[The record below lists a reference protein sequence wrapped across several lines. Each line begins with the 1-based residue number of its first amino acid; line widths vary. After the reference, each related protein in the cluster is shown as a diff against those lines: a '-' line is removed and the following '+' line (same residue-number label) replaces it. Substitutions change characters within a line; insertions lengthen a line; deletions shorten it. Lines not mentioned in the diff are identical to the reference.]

1 MEEINTKQTTK
12 ILSTFLTGNILQ
24 VFLIVLLIG
33 AFFAIGSLYTKVKFY
48 EKSGVSPNVANLG
61 TNNAPTPN
69 LLTQPEE
76 AGKVN
81 PISDKDHIRGNSKAR
96 IALIEYSDLECPF
109 CKRFHPT
116 AQQVVDT
123 YKNDVVWVYR
133 HFPLDQLHSKADKEA
148 EATECAY
155 KLAGNDGFWKLTDKI
170 FEVTPSNNG
179 LDPTILPDLAS
190 QVGLNVSDFQKCLDS
205 GEMSKVV
212 EGGIQSGAKAQVQGT
227 PASFIMNIKTG
238 KFKEVQGGA
247 VPYTTLKQAI
257 ETTLAE

>member
-1 MEEINTKQTTK
+1 MDETSSKSKGLPAQSGFPTQT
-12 ILSTFLTGNILQ
+12 
-24 VFLIVLLIG
+24 VFVFIVVVLLIG
-33 AFFAIGSLYTKVKFY
+33 AAFMIGTLWTKVQYLENGGTKPTI
-48 EKSGVSPNVANLG
+48 VG
-61 TNNAPTPN
+61 TNNNQPSTPVT
-69 LLTQPEE
+69 LDP
-76 AGKVN
+76 
-81 PISDKDHIRGNSKAR
+81 KA
-96 IALIEYSDLECPF
+96 E
-109 CKRFHPT
+109 
-116 AQQVVDT
+116 
-123 YKNDVVWVYR
+123 
-133 HFPLDQLHSKADKEA
+133 KEA
-148 EATECAY
+148 EAVECAF
-155 KLAGNDGFWKLTDKI
+155 KLSGDDGFWALTDKI

>member
-69 LLTQPEE
+69 LLTQPDE

-123 YKNDVVWVYR
+123 YINDVMWVYR
-133 HFPLDQLHSKADKEA
+133 HFPIDQLHSKADKEA

-170 FEVTPSNNG
+170 FEVSPANNG
-179 LDPTILPDLAS
+179 LDLATLPDLAAG
-190 QVGLNVSDFQKCLDS
+190 VGLN
-205 GEMSKVV
+205 
-212 EGGIQSGAKAQVQGT
+212 
-227 PASFIMNIKTG
+227 
-238 KFKEVQGGA
+238 
-247 VPYTTLKQAI
+247 KQAFPK
-257 ETTLAE
+257 

>member
-1 MEEINTKQTTK
+1 MDETSSKSKGLPAQSGFPTQT
-12 ILSTFLTGNILQ
+12 
-24 VFLIVLLIG
+24 VFVFIVVVLLIG
-33 AFFAIGSLYTKVKFY
+33 AAFMIGTLWTKVQYLENGGTKPTI
-48 EKSGVSPNVANLG
+48 VG
-61 TNNAPTPN
+61 TNNNQPSTPVK
-69 LLTQPEE
+69 LD
-76 AGKVN
+76 
-81 PISDKDHIRGNSKAR
+81 PITKKDHIRGAKNPKAV
-96 IALIEYSDLECPF
+96 IIEYSDLECPF
-109 CKRFHPT
+109 CKSYHASLKQALEEYP
-116 AQQVVDT
+116 
-123 YKNDVVWVYR
+123 NDIAWIYR
-133 HFPLDQLHSKADKEA
+133 HFPIASLHPKAEKEA
-148 EATECAY
+148 EAVECAF
-155 KLAGNDGFWKLTDKI
+155 KLSGDDGFWALTDKI